1 MMVIDKR
8 TVGPGARCFLIA
20 EAGVNHNGD
29 PALARHLIDAAAD
42 AGADAVK
49 FQTFDAD
56 ALATLDAPKAAYQ
69 RRTVPGGTQHEML
82 RSLEL
87 ARDAYPSLKEH
98 ALRRGLVFLSTPF
111 DERSADFL
119 EGLGLSAFKISSG
132 DLTNLPM
139 LDHIAR
145 KRRPM
150 IVSTGMSDMGEVQAA
165 CRTIRAAGNGQ
176 IVLLHCVSNYPADP
190 HDANLAA
197 MRTMAAATGAPVGFS
212 DHTLGV
218 EVALAAVTLGACV
231 IEKHLT
237 LDCTMAGPDHAAS
250 LEPRDWRTLAQAVRN
265 VEAALGDGFKRPAP
279 SEADTARVAR
289 RSLVAALDLS
299 AGTVLTPAHLAA
311 RRPGTGLAPALGPSL
326 LGRTLRVPIA
336 AGQLLKLEMLG

>member
-1 MMVIDKR
+1 MMVIDGR

-20 EAGVNHNGD
+20 EAGVNHNGEE
-29 PALARHLIDAAAD
+29 AVAHQLIDAAAD

-69 RRTVPGGTQHEML
+69 LRTVPTGTQYQML
-82 RSLEL
+82 RALEL
-87 ARDAYPSLKEH
+87 AHAAYPPLLAH
-98 ALRRGLVFLSTPF
+98 AQRRGLVFLSTPF

-119 EGLGLSAFKISSG
+119 EALGLSAFKVSSG

-139 LDHIAR
+139 LAHIAR

-150 IVSTGMSDMGEVQAA
+150 IVSTGMSDMDEVQAA
-165 CRTIRAAGNGQ
+165 CATIREAGNQ
-176 IVLLHCVSNYPADP
+176 QLVLLHCVSNYPADP
-190 HDANLAA
+190 QDANLTA
-197 MRTMAAATGAPVGFS
+197 MRTIAAATGVPVGFS
-212 DHTLGV
+212 DHTPGV
-218 EVALAAVTLGACV
+218 DVSVAAAALGACV

-250 LEPRDWRTLAQAVRN
+250 LEPRDWELLANAIRT
-265 VEAALGDGFKRPAP
+265 VEAALGDGRKRPAA

-289 RSLVAALDLS
+289 RSLVAAQDIS
-299 AGTVLTPAHLAA
+299 AGTVLTAAHIAV
-311 RRPGTGLAPALGPSL
+311 RRPGTGLAPAMGPSL
-326 LGRTLRVPIA
+326 LGRTIRVPIG
-336 AGQLLKLEMLG
+336 AGQLFTLEMLR